1 MHHAIQS
8 VLGPAF
14 ARAHGGGGFH
24 GAESWFVRV
33 VVGNDVVDEIN
44 PEDEDCV
51 PSLSKKPSA
60 SNAGGCSF
68 QWQQQC
74 G

>member
-14 ARAHGGGGFH
+14 ARAHGGGGSD
-24 GAESWFVRV
+24 GADRQSCIV
-33 VVGNDVVDEIN
+33 VVGNDVVDEIKHD
-44 PEDEDCV
+44 DEDCV
-51 PSLSKKPSA
+51 TRLPKKPSA
-60 SNAGGCSF
+60 SHARGCSF
-68 QWQQQC
+68 EWQQC